1 MQAQIPEQIAYLTGA
16 LRESAQYPV
25 PIVPQFEG
33 LNFWYLPPDG
43 DSPAALLA
51 FAHQTVPGIEGGTTG
66 EFVALSQALP
76 IEAILERRL
85 MPVGDEARAALG
97 VWLELHT
104 DSSTPMAMDATFGAS
119 DPIADQARD
128 EVFLHHMERMEQA
141 RQLLAAVLPHVGN
154 HAPIVLADSGAT
166 TIDAGELRLRLIA
179 DDWQVERMPEG
190 EEMAHNRHMDR
201 LLGAHGLLNAVLPS
215 LGIHTTVMIEPI
227 ESTALLIGNVRATP
241 SNQGWRVTI
250 DEHMPEMMDLTVP
263 EGAAFDWND
272 VFDAM
277 IAARNSWR
285 PSAYLAVINCAVA
298 IGTQAALD
306 FIGNYSD
313 DTSPAHEIAAQ
324 TLARALGREDEWHT
338 ATIAGQHEPA
348 P

>member
-1 MQAQIPEQIAYLTGA
+1 MQARIPEQIAYLIGA

-33 LNFWYLPPDG
+33 LNFWYLPPEG
-43 DSPAALLA
+43 GSPAALLA
-51 FAHQTVPGIEGGTTG
+51 FAHQTVPGIAGGTAG

-76 IEAILERRL
+76 AEAILERRL
-85 MPVGDEARAALG
+85 IPVGDEARAALG
-97 VWLELHT
+97 AWLELH
-104 DSSTPMAMDATFGAS
+104 DHSSIPASMDATLS
-119 DPIADQARD
+119 KDDPIADQVRD
-128 EVFLHHMERMEQA
+128 EVFLRHMERMEQA
-141 RQLLAAVLPHVGN
+141 RQLLAAVLPHLGN
-154 HAPIVLADSGAT
+154 HAPVVIADSGAT
-166 TIDAGELRLRLIA
+166 TIDAGELRLRLVA
-179 DDWQVERMPEG
+179 DGWQVERMPES

-201 LLGAHGLLNAVLPS
+201 LLGAHGLLNAVLPA

-227 ESTALLIGNVRATP
+227 ESTALLIGNVRVTP

-250 DEHMPEMMDLTVP
+250 DENMPEMMDLTVP
-263 EGAAFDWND
+263 AGAAFDWND

-313 DTSPAHEIAAQ
+313 DTSPAHEMATIE
-324 TLARALGREDEWHT
+324 LARALGRDEEWRA
-338 ATIAGQHEPA
+338 ATGADQKQRPR
-348 P
+348 

>member
-1 MQAQIPEQIAYLTGA
+1 MQTRIPEQIAYLAGA

-33 LNFWYLPPDG
+33 LNFWYLPPEG
-43 DSPAALLA
+43 GSPAALLA
-51 FAHQTVPGIEGGTTG
+51 YAHQTVPGIAGGTAG

-97 VWLELHT
+97 TWLELHAH
-104 DSSTPMAMDATFGAS
+104 SSTPVSMDATSGAG
-119 DPIADQARD
+119 DLFADQARD
-128 EVFLHHMERMEQA
+128 ETFLRHMERMEQA
-141 RQLLAAVLPHVGN
+141 QQLLAAVLPHVGN
-154 HAPIVLADSGAT
+154 DAPIVIADSGAT
-166 TIDAGELRLRLIA
+166 TIDAGELRLRLVA
-179 DDWQVERMPEG
+179 DGWQIERMPES
-190 EEMAHNRHMDR
+190 EEMTHTRHMDR

-227 ESTALLIGNVRATP
+227 ERTALRIGNIRATP
-241 SNQGWRVTI
+241 SNQGWRVVV
-250 DEHMPEMMDLTVP
+250 DENLSELMDLTVP

-277 IAARNSWR
+277 IAARNSWH

-338 ATIAGQHEPA
+338 ATIAGQNEPA

>member
-1 MQAQIPEQIAYLTGA
+1 MRARSLRQNNSRPVWPPCSA
-16 LRESAQYPV
+16 LVKCDSA
-25 PIVPQFEG
+25 IRWS
-33 LNFWYLPPDG
+33 LAR
-43 DSPAALLA
+43 SAA
-51 FAHQTVPGIEGGTTG
+51 
-66 EFVALSQALP
+66 
-76 IEAILERRL
+76 
-85 MPVGDEARAALG
+85 D
-97 VWLELHT
+97 
-104 DSSTPMAMDATFGAS
+104 
-119 DPIADQARD
+119 
-128 EVFLHHMERMEQA
+128 
-141 RQLLAAVLPHVGN
+141 
-154 HAPIVLADSGAT
+154 
-166 TIDAGELRLRLIA
+166 
-179 DDWQVERMPEG
+179 
-190 EEMAHNRHMDR
+190 
-201 LLGAHGLLNAVLPS
+201 
-215 LGIHTTVMIEPI
+215 
-227 ESTALLIGNVRATP
+227 
-241 SNQGWRVTI
+241 QGWRVTI

>member
-1 MQAQIPEQIAYLTGA
+1 MQDHIPEQIAYLVGA
-16 LRESAQYPV
+16 LRESAQYPM

-33 LNFWYLPPDG
+33 LNFWYLPPEG
-43 DSPAALLA
+43 GSPAALLA
-51 FAHQTVPGIEGGTTG
+51 FAHQTVPGIAGGTAG

-76 IEAILERRL
+76 AEAILERRL

-97 VWLELHT
+97 AWLELHA
-104 DSSTPMAMDATFGAS
+104 DSTTPVLIDAALGTG
-119 DPIADQARD
+119 DPAADQARD
-128 EVFLHHMERMEQA
+128 EVFLRHMERMEQA
-141 RQLLAAVLPHVGN
+141 RQLLAAVLP
-154 HAPIVLADSGAT
+154 
-166 TIDAGELRLRLIA
+166 
-179 DDWQVERMPEG
+179 
-190 EEMAHNRHMDR
+190 
-201 LLGAHGLLNAVLPS
+201 S
-215 LGIHTTVMIEPI
+215 LGIHTTVRLEPI
-227 ESTALLIGNVRATP
+227 DSTALLIGNVRATP
-241 SNQGWRVTI
+241 SHQGWRVTI
-250 DEHMPEMMDLTVP
+250 DENLSEMMDLTVP

-324 TLARALGREDEWHT
+324 ALARALGREDAWHA
-338 ATIAGQHEPA
+338 ATIADQREPA
-348 P
+348 L

>member
-1 MQAQIPEQIAYLTGA
+1 MQTRIPEQIAYLAEA

-43 DSPAALLA
+43 GSPAALLA
-51 FAHQTVPGIEGGTTG
+51 YAHQTVPGIAGGTAG

-97 VWLELHT
+97 VWLELHA
-104 DSSTPMAMDATFGAS
+104 DSSTPVSMDAAS
-119 DPIADQARD
+119 GTGDPIADQARD
-128 EVFLHHMERMEQA
+128 EVFLRHMERMEHA
-141 RQLLAAVLPHVGN
+141 RQLLTAVLPHVGN
-154 HAPIVLADSGAT
+154 DAPIVIADSGAT
-166 TIDAGELRLRLIA
+166 TIDAGELRLRLVA
-179 DDWQVERMPEG
+179 DGWQVERMPES

-201 LLGAHGLLNAVLPS
+201 LLDASGLLKAVLPS

-227 ESTALLIGNVRATP
+227 ERTALLIGNVRATP
-241 SNQGWRVTI
+241 SNQGWRVVV
-250 DEHMPEMMDLTVP
+250 DENLSELMDLTVP
-263 EGAAFDWND
+263 AGAAFDWND

-313 DTSPAHEIAAQ
+313 DTSPAHEMAAQ
-324 TLARALGREDEWHT
+324 ALARALGREAEWHAADT
-338 ATIAGQHEPA
+338 ASQHEPLK
-348 P
+348 

>member
-1 MQAQIPEQIAYLTGA
+1 MQARIPEQIAYLVGA

-33 LNFWYLPPDG
+33 LTFWYLPPEG
-43 DSPAALLA
+43 GSPAALLA
-51 FAHQTVPGIEGGTTG
+51 FAHQTVPGIAGGTAG

-76 IEAILERRL
+76 GEAILERRL

-97 VWLELHT
+97 IWLELHT
-104 DSSTPMAMDATFGAS
+104 DSSTPVSMDAASGAG

-128 EVFLHHMERMEQA
+128 EVFLRHMERMEQA
-141 RQLLAAVLPHVGN
+141 RQLLAAVLPHLGN
-154 HAPIVLADSGAT
+154 HTPVAIVDSGAT
-166 TIDAGELRLRLIA
+166 MIDAGELRLRLVA
-179 DDWQVERMPEG
+179 DGWQVERMPES

-201 LLGAHGLLNAVLPS
+201 LLSAHGLLIDVLPS

-241 SNQGWRVTI
+241 SDQGWRVVI
-250 DEHMPEMMDLTVP
+250 DENLSELMDLTVP

-324 TLARALGREDEWHT
+324 ALARALGREDAWHAAT
-338 ATIAGQHEPA
+338 AAGQPEPA